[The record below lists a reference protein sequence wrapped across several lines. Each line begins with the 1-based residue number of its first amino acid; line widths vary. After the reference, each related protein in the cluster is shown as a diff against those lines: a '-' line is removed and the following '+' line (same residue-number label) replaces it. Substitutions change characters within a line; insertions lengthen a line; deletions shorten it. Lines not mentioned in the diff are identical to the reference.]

1 MVIYYLS
8 DPGWVSANQILGHTM
23 LKKNLPVILSLPLSL
38 ASASSVATELLDTL
52 TVTESRLTNVTK
64 QAANITVIDGE
75 TLQNS
80 AGLTLPD
87 ILAQQVGVSTT
98 SLFSHG
104 SRASLGIRNFG
115 DTSTQN
121 TLILLDCRRL
131 NDIDLSSV
139 NYAAIPIDNID
150 RVEIIRGSGAV
161 LYGDSATTGVINII
175 TKNPKQAS
183 TSAKLKLKTGSYD
196 HEEANA
202 QLNFVNEHFGITANL
217 NTTRNDGYRDHND
230 YEQQNGQIDIR
241 VPINNTELY
250 LKAGAFNQEIE
261 LPGVRQVDY
270 DNNINQLVSVRRDAT
285 SLNDW
290 SEEETEFATIGF
302 TNKVN
307 TNVNVVLDAGYR
319 EKQQFSQFDYG
330 FGFGDYSDT
339 KLKTFSITPRVNVK
353 NTVFNLPIDASIGV
367 DLYRYEY
374 DSKRSNFEQNI
385 GQPIHQID
393 VTQKSI
399 ALYANTVT
407 ELSSNTFLTIGAR
420 SQRVKQDAKDSF
432 DPTAPGAAFGSE
444 AADFSTSDRENSF
457 EFGLK
462 HLLNDQWSIYGRY
475 GRSAR
480 FGTVDELFELD
491 NTFQQVFSRL
501 KPQLAKGIEFG
512 LGYQSSSLNANLS
525 FFRQNIDNEIAFD
538 ANSFQNINLDKTK
551 HKGLEFS
558 AEYAVNSK
566 FDVGFNYT
574 YLNAEFIEGVNDGN
588 QLTLIPN
595 HQYTVLLSARLPTD
609 MNATVAWNYISNS
622 YFANDASNSFG
633 RKIPAYQTVDLKLS
647 KTIKQLEL
655 ALAINNIFDESYYNY
670 GVNSTSANRFNAY
683 PLPERNASLSVA
695 YTFD

>member
-1 MVIYYLS
+1 
-8 DPGWVSANQILGHTM
+8 
-23 LKKNLPVILSLPLSL
+23 
-38 ASASSVATELLDTL
+38 
-52 TVTESRLTNVTK
+52 
-64 QAANITVIDGE
+64 
-75 TLQNS
+75 
-80 AGLTLPD
+80 
-87 ILAQQVGVSTT
+87 
-98 SLFSHG
+98 
-104 SRASLGIRNFG
+104 
-115 DTSTQN
+115 
-121 TLILLDCRRL
+121 LILLDGRRL

-183 TSAKLKLKTGSYD
+183 TSAKLKLKAGSYD

-217 NTTRNDGYRDHND
+217 NTTRNEGYRDHND

-241 VPINNTELY
+241 VPVNDTEFY
-250 LKAGAFNQEIE
+250 LKAGAFEQEIE
-261 LPGVRQVDY
+261 LPGARKVDY

-290 SEEETEFATIGF
+290 AEEETEFATIGF
-302 TNKVN
+302 THKINK
-307 TNVNVVLDAGYR
+307 NVNFVFDAGYR

-330 FGFGDYSDT
+330 SGSGAYSDT
-339 KLKTFSITPRVNVK
+339 ELKTFSITPRVNVK

-367 DLYRYEY
+367 DFYRYEY
-374 DSKRSNFEQNI
+374 DSNRSDFEQNI
-385 GQPIHQID
+385 SQPIHKID

-399 ALYANTVT
+399 ALYANTIT
-407 ELSSNTFLTIGAR
+407 ELSSDTFLTIGAR
-420 SQRVKQDAKDSF
+420 TQRVKQDAKDSF
-432 DPTAPGAAFGSE
+432 DATAPGAFGSE
-444 AADFSTSDRENSF
+444 ADDFSSSDREHSF

-462 HLLNDQWSIYGRY
+462 HLLTDQWNIYGRY

-480 FGTVDELFELD
+480 FGTVDELFEFD
-491 NTFQQVFSRL
+491 DTFQQVFSRL

-512 LGYQSSSLNANLS
+512 LGYQSKELNANLS
-525 FFRQNIDNEIAFD
+525 FVRQNIDNEIAYEP
-538 ANSFQNINLDKTK
+538 NSFQNINLDKTK
-551 HKGLEFS
+551 HKGIEFS

-574 YLNAEFIEGVNDGN
+574 YLNAEFTEGVNDGN

-595 HQYTVLLSARLPTD
+595 HQYTLLLSATLPAD
-609 MNATVAWNYISNS
+609 VNAKVAWNYISNS
-622 YFANDASNSFG
+622 YFASDASNSFG

-647 KTIKQLEL
+647 KQVNQLEL

-670 GVNSTSANRFNAY
+670 AINSTTANIFNAY